1 MANENT
7 ISRQGIRVLTPF
19 AGQLE
24 AIMEAGN
31 SYLTN
36 PVHVSLPVNLLNPDD
51 KSFHIVKDKISVA
64 IVGMDH
70 RSEDDSIIVMR
81 AKVIDGSNRIKSV
94 VVPSAGNSNSSI
106 KVLCDGDDLT
116 MVVDVVYGDAVILKV
131 TDSIGRAVTLNNLTD
146 ILPRLQLSV
155 GFPISS
161 GAPVAWEEFA
171 TEYDYYD
178 GFQGDDEGDEEGPE
192 ENGNGDG
199 NGGDGNPDG
208 DGEGA

>member
-36 PVHVSLPVNLLNPDD
+36 PVHVSLPVNLLDPDD

-70 RSEDDSIIVMR
+70 RSDDDSIIVMR
-81 AKVIDGSNRIKSV
+81 AKVIKGSGRIKSV
-94 VVPSAGNSNSSI
+94 SVPSMGNSNASI

-178 GFQGDDEGDEEGPE
+178 GFQGDDEDGEEGPE

-208 DGEGA
+208 DGEGV